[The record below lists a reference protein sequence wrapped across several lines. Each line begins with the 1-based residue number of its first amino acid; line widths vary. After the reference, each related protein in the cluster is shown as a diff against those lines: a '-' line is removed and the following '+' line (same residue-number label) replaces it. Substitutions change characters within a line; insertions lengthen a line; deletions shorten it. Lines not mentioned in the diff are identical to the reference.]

1 MKEEVYE
8 GTEPYVFV
16 SYAHADK
23 ERVVP
28 LIQGLQRRGIRVWYD
43 IGIEFGEDWLQV
55 IVEHLERSTCVVSFI
70 TPNYIASDNCVREL
84 IFAIDEGYG
93 LIMCHLEK
101 TTLPA
106 KLRFQTKLSNAMMR
120 KAFPSDEA
128 YLDALAGAKMLKSCK
143 MEEKPQPVQ
152 EDIPEHDW
160 DEDDHVALE
169 GKLDLIEEALQ
180 IGEEPP
186 LDPAEADF
194 REGSRLFN
202 EGDFAGAIACYV
214 RAAENGHL
222 RAKCNLGFCYDRGR
236 GVMPDPAQ
244 ALKWYRSAAEQ
255 GDAAAQFHVAYCLD
269 KGRGVEPDPAEAV
282 KFYEMAA
289 KQGHVRAQ
297 CNLAACCAAG
307 RGVDQDPARALYWYE
322 QAAEQGD
329 AEGQFNAGFC
339 YDKGRGTEPDPEK
352 AVKWYA
358 RAAAQEDAR
367 ALFNLGL
374 CHENGRGT
382 RKNPAL
388 AVNCYTRAANRD
400 HRAAQY
406 RLGLCYQEGI
416 GVAKD
421 RRKAEYWKK
430 KSQEKS
436 L

>member
-1 MKEEVYE
+1 MKEEVFE
-8 GTEPYVFV
+8 GNEPYVFV

-23 ERVVP
+23 ARVLP
-28 LIQGLQRRGIRVWYD
+28 LIQGLQHRGVRVWYD
-43 IGIEFGEDWLQV
+43 FGIEFGEDWLQV
-55 IVEHLERSTCVVSFI
+55 IAEHLEKSACVVSFI

-84 IFAIDEGYG
+84 VFAVDEKYP

-101 TTLPA
+101 TNLPV
-106 KLRFQTKLSNAMMR
+106 KLRLQTKLSNAMMR
-120 KAFPSDEA
+120 KAFFSDEA
-128 YLDALAGAKMLKSCK
+128 YLDALAGAKMLKNCK
-143 MEEKPQPVQ
+143 MEEKAQP
-152 EDIPEHDW
+152 EPETIEPEW
-160 DEDDHVALE
+160 DESDHVALE
-169 GKLDLIEEALQ
+169 GKLDLIGEELQ
-180 IGEEPP
+180 IEAEP
-186 LDPAEADF
+186 LDPSEADF

-202 EGDFAGAIACYV
+202 EGDFAGAIARYMK
-214 RAAENGHL
+214 AAENGHL
-222 RAKCNLGFCYDRGR
+222 RVKCNLGFCYDRGR

-269 KGRGVEPDPAEAV
+269 KGRGVEPDPTEAV
-282 KFYEMAA
+282 KFYELAA

-307 RGVDQDPARALYWYE
+307 RGTEQDLSRALHWYE

-329 AEGQFNAGFC
+329 AEGQFNAGFF

-352 AVKWYA
+352 AVRWYA

-400 HRAAQY
+400 HRAAQF
-406 RLGLCYQEGI
+406 RLGLCFQEGI

-421 RRKAEYWKK
+421 RRKAEFWKK
-430 KSQEKS
+430 KSQEKA